1 MGPCDYEV
9 NQRKLTFARN
19 LLFDVTLKEKQ
30 MSKQKSQKSGKQST
44 AQKFEASRHNY
55 DPIPAT
61 SKVDGAFG
69 DREPTTQ
76 SDIDA
81 SMILND
87 KQRRREASD
96 ETIGQVNESANSSGS
111 N

>member
-1 MGPCDYEV
+1 
-9 NQRKLTFARN
+9 
-19 LLFDVTLKEKQ
+19 
-30 MSKQKSQKSGKQST
+30 MSKQQSQKSGKQST
-44 AQKFEASRHNY
+44 AQKFDSSRHNY

-87 KQRRREASD
+87 KRRQEDDKRRREASD
-96 ETIGQVNESANSSGS
+96 ETVGQVNESANSSSS